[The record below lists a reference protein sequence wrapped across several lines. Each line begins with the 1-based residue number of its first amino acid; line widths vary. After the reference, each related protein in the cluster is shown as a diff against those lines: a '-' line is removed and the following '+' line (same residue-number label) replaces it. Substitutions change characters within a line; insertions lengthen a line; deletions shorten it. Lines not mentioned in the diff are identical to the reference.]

1 MDTAPGKSQFFKDL
15 EELRHQLTEEG
26 ALVESRVAQA
36 MRGLAERDVDLLD
49 DVVVSDGEINAR
61 QMAID
66 DRAFKLL
73 ALRQP
78 VATDLRVIV
87 AAIKIN
93 SELERVG
100 DLAVNIA
107 ESARRY
113 LSTTALPEQT
123 MLTRMS
129 DVAQTM
135 FQEALAAFVSGNLGT
150 AQAVLERDDALDS
163 LRAQTFRRLVDVMTH
178 QPERVPSALE
188 LMLMARHLERIGD
201 HATNIAEDVFFVV
214 AGEDVRHHAGFGRP
228 FIGSEPPPLRPA
240 ASES

>member
-1 MDTAPGKSQFFKDL
+1 MDAGLGKSQFFKDL
-15 EELRHQLTEEG
+15 DDLRQQLTEEG
-26 ALVESRVAQA
+26 AMVQARLEQA
-36 MRGLAERDVDLLD
+36 MRGLAGRDVDLLD
-49 DVVVSDGEINAR
+49 DVAVSDGEINAR

-73 ALRQP
+73 VLQQP
-78 VATDLRVIV
+78 VASDLRVIV

-100 DLAVNIA
+100 DLAVNLA

-113 LSTTALPEQT
+113 LSAAALPEQA
-123 MLTRMS
+123 LLARMS
-129 DVAQTM
+129 DVAQAM
-135 FQEALAAFVSGNLGT
+135 FTEALSAFVSGNLGT

-163 LRAQTFRRLVDVMTH
+163 LRAQTFRRLVEVMTQ
-178 QPERVPSALE
+178 QPDRVPSALE

-214 AGEDVRHHAGFGRP
+214 AGEDVRHHALGLP
-228 FIGSEPPPLRPA
+228 PA
-240 ASES
+240 AAAGDERNGHGREA